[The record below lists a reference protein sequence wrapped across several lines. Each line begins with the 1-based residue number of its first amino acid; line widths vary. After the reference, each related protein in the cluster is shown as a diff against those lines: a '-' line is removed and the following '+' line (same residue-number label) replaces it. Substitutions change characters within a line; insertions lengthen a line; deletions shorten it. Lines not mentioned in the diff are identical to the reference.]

1 MTGLAIP
8 PDIRFGVGGFPLA
21 FTERPEAKD
30 RGAVFAWLRSVGLDA
45 IELQM
50 TYGPRMTAEQ
60 GRRYRA
66 LAIADDIKLSIHGAY
81 YIVLASPDPA
91 KVLRSVD
98 TLLRTYEQA
107 DILGAR
113 EIVLHPGSLY
123 GAPEAD
129 VSRRFAE
136 NLQRFM
142 AQLGKTDICLMIETA
157 GKVGQMGSVDMIL
170 DVAATIK
177 GVGPCIDFGHVHAR
191 SLGGL
196 ETADAIA
203 QVFAR
208 IDEFQ
213 RSNPDT
219 PTHFHY
225 TPIHFGPRGEIQH
238 RALSDIDG
246 VSNKPFHPRPE
257 PVAAGLAALSGRF
270 TIISETHNSQ
280 EKGAIRLK
288 SLINSDA
295 YGHKDASDLVE

>member
-1 MTGLAIP
+1 MTRLAIR

-66 LAIADDIKLSIHGAY
+66 LAIADDIKLSIHGSY

-136 NLQRFM
+136 NLERFM
-142 AQLGKTDICLMIETA
+142 AQLGKTDISLMIETA

-170 DVAATIK
+170 DVASTVK

-191 SLGGL
+191 SLGEL
-196 ETADAIA
+196 ETPDAMA

-257 PVAAGLAALSGRF
+257 PVAAGLAGLPGRF

-280 EKGAIRLK
+280 EWALSG
-288 SLINSDA
+288 
-295 YGHKDASDLVE
+295 

>member
-1 MTGLAIP
+1 MTRLAIP

-66 LAIADDIKLSIHGAY
+66 LAIADDIKLSIHGSY

-136 NLQRFM
+136 NLERFM
-142 AQLGKTDICLMIETA
+142 AQLGKTDISLMIETA

-170 DVAATIK
+170 DVASTVK

-191 SLGGL
+191 SLGEL
-196 ETADAIA
+196 ETPDAMA

-257 PVAAGLAALSGRF
+257 PVAAGLAGLPGRF

-280 EKGAIRLK
+280 EMGAIRLK
-288 SLINSDA
+288 KLDQFRHLWA
-295 YGHKDASDLVE
+295 

>member
-1 MTGLAIP
+1 MTRLAIP

-66 LAIADDIKLSIHGAY
+66 LAIADDIKLSIHGSY

-98 TLLRTYEQA
+98 TLMRTYVQA

-123 GAPEAD
+123 GAPEAEA
-129 VSRRFAE
+129 SRRFAE

-170 DVAATIK
+170 DVASTVK

-225 TPIHFGPRGEIQH
+225 TPIHYGPRGEIQH

-288 SLINSDA
+288 SLINSEA
-295 YGHKDASDLVE
+295 CGHKEANDLVE

>member
-21 FTERPEAKD
+21 FTDRPESKD

-66 LAIADDIKLSIHGAY
+66 LAIADDIKISIHGSY

-98 TLLRTYEQA
+98 TLMRTYVQA

-123 GAPEAD
+123 GAPEAEA
-129 VSRRFAE
+129 SRRFAE

-170 DVAATIK
+170 DVASTVK

-191 SLGGL
+191 SLGEL
-196 ETADAIA
+196 ETPDAMA

-225 TPIHFGPRGEIQH
+225 TPIHYGPRGEIQH

>member
-21 FTERPEAKD
+21 FTDRPESKD

-66 LAIADDIKLSIHGAY
+66 LAIADDIKISIHGSY

-98 TLLRTYEQA
+98 TLMRTYVQA

-123 GAPEAD
+123 GAPEAEA
-129 VSRRFAE
+129 SRRFAE

-196 ETADAIA
+196 ATADAIS

-225 TPIHFGPRGEIQH
+225 TPIHYGPRGEIQH

>member
-21 FTERPEAKD
+21 FTDRPESKD

-66 LAIADDIKLSIHGAY
+66 LAIADDIKISIHGSY

-98 TLLRTYEQA
+98 TLMRTYVQA

-113 EIVLHPGSLY
+113 EIVLQPGSLY
-123 GAPEAD
+123 GAPEAEA
-129 VSRRFAE
+129 SRRFAE

-225 TPIHFGPRGEIQH
+225 TPIHYGPRGEIQH

>member
-21 FTERPEAKD
+21 FTDRPESKD

-66 LAIADDIKLSIHGAY
+66 LAIADDIKLSIHGSY

-123 GAPEAD
+123 GAPEAEA
-129 VSRRFAE
+129 SRRFAE

-170 DVAATIK
+170 DVASTVK

-225 TPIHFGPRGEIQH
+225 TPIHYGPRGEIQH

>member
-21 FTERPEAKD
+21 FTDRPESKD

-66 LAIADDIKLSIHGAY
+66 LAIADDIKLSIHGSY

-136 NLQRFM
+136 NLERFM
-142 AQLGKTDICLMIETA
+142 AQLGKTDISLMIETA

-225 TPIHFGPRGEIQH
+225 TPIHYGPRGEIQH

-257 PVAAGLAALSGRF
+257 PVAAGLAGLPGRF

-280 EKGAIRLK
+280 EMGAIRLK
-288 SLINSDA
+288 NLINSGTC
-295 YGHKDASDLVE
+295 GHKEVGYLVE

>member
-1 MTGLAIP
+1 MTRLAIP

-66 LAIADDIKLSIHGAY
+66 LAIADDIKLSIHGSY

-123 GAPEAD
+123 GAPEAEA
-129 VSRRFAE
+129 SRRFAE

-170 DVAATIK
+170 DVSSTVK

-225 TPIHFGPRGEIQH
+225 TPIHYGPRGEIQH

>member
-1 MTGLAIP
+1 MC
-8 PDIRFGVGGFPLA
+8 IR
-21 FTERPEAKD
+21 D
-30 RGAVFAWLRSVGLDA
+30 R
-45 IELQM
+45 
-50 TYGPRMTAEQ
+50 
-60 GRRYRA
+60 
-66 LAIADDIKLSIHGAY
+66 
-81 YIVLASPDPA
+81 A

-98 TLLRTYEQA
+98 TLMRTYVQA

-123 GAPEAD
+123 GAPEAEA
-129 VSRRFAE
+129 SRRFAE

-225 TPIHFGPRGEIQH
+225 TPIHYGPRGEIQH

>member
-1 MTGLAIP
+1 
-8 PDIRFGVGGFPLA
+8 
-21 FTERPEAKD
+21 
-30 RGAVFAWLRSVGLDA
+30 
-45 IELQM
+45 
-50 TYGPRMTAEQ
+50 MTAEQ

-66 LAIADDIKLSIHGAY
+66 LAIADDIKISIHGSY

-98 TLLRTYEQA
+98 TLMRTYVQA

-123 GAPEAD
+123 GAPEAEA
-129 VSRRFAE
+129 SRRFAE

-225 TPIHFGPRGEIQH
+225 TPIHYGPRGEIQH

-288 SLINSDA
+288 SLINSEA
-295 YGHKDASDLVE
+295 CGHKEANDLVE

>member
-1 MTGLAIP
+1 
-8 PDIRFGVGGFPLA
+8 
-21 FTERPEAKD
+21 
-30 RGAVFAWLRSVGLDA
+30 
-45 IELQM
+45 
-50 TYGPRMTAEQ
+50 MTAEQ

-66 LAIADDIKLSIHGAY
+66 LAIADDIKISIHGSY

-98 TLLRTYEQA
+98 TLMRTYVQA

-123 GAPEAD
+123 GAPEAEA
-129 VSRRFAE
+129 SRRFAE

-142 AQLGKTDICLMIETA
+142 AQLGKTDISLMIETA

-257 PVAAGLAALSGRF
+257 PVAAGLAGLPGRF

-280 EKGAIRLK
+280 EMGAIRLK
-288 SLINSDA
+288 NLINSGTC
-295 YGHKDASDLVE
+295 GHKEVGYLVE

>member
-21 FTERPEAKD
+21 FTDRPESKD

-66 LAIADDIKLSIHGAY
+66 LAIADDIKISIHGSY

-98 TLLRTYEQA
+98 TLMRTYVQA

-123 GAPEAD
+123 GAPEAEA
-129 VSRRFAE
+129 SRRFAE

-142 AQLGKTDICLMIETA
+142 AQLGKTDISLMIETA

-225 TPIHFGPRGEIQH
+225 TPIHYGPRGEIQH

>member
-1 MTGLAIP
+1 
-8 PDIRFGVGGFPLA
+8 
-21 FTERPEAKD
+21 
-30 RGAVFAWLRSVGLDA
+30 
-45 IELQM
+45 M

-66 LAIADDIKLSIHGAY
+66 LAIADDIKISIHGSY

-136 NLQRFM
+136 NLERFM
-142 AQLGKTDICLMIETA
+142 AQLGKTDISLMIETA

-170 DVAATIK
+170 DVASTVK

-191 SLGGL
+191 SLGEL
-196 ETADAIA
+196 ETPDAMA

-225 TPIHFGPRGEIQH
+225 TPIHYGPRGEIQH

-270 TIISETHNSQ
+270 TIISETQNSQ

-288 SLINSDA
+288 SLINSEA
-295 YGHKDASDLVE
+295 CGHKEANDLVE

>member
-1 MTGLAIP
+1 
-8 PDIRFGVGGFPLA
+8 
-21 FTERPEAKD
+21 
-30 RGAVFAWLRSVGLDA
+30 
-45 IELQM
+45 
-50 TYGPRMTAEQ
+50 
-60 GRRYRA
+60 
-66 LAIADDIKLSIHGAY
+66 
-81 YIVLASPDPA
+81 
-91 KVLRSVD
+91 
-98 TLLRTYEQA
+98 
-107 DILGAR
+107 
-113 EIVLHPGSLY
+113 
-123 GAPEAD
+123 
-129 VSRRFAE
+129 
-136 NLQRFM
+136 
-142 AQLGKTDICLMIETA
+142 MIETA

-225 TPIHFGPRGEIQH
+225 TPIHYGPRGEIQH

>member
-1 MTGLAIP
+1 MTRLAIP

-66 LAIADDIKLSIHGAY
+66 LAIADDIKISIHGSY

-123 GAPEAD
+123 GARLCCTNRVRD
-129 VSRRFAE
+129 SSRE
-136 NLQRFM
+136 SSV
-142 AQLGKTDICLMIETA
+142 LGANHEQT
-157 GKVGQMGSVDMIL
+157 
-170 DVAATIK
+170 
-177 GVGPCIDFGHVHAR
+177 
-191 SLGGL
+191 
-196 ETADAIA
+196 
-203 QVFAR
+203 
-208 IDEFQ
+208 
-213 RSNPDT
+213 DT
-219 PTHFHY
+219 PRLQD
-225 TPIHFGPRGEIQH
+225 PQ
-238 RALSDIDG
+238 L
-246 VSNKPFHPRPE
+246 
-257 PVAAGLAALSGRF
+257 AGL
-270 TIISETHNSQ
+270 
-280 EKGAIRLK
+280 
-288 SLINSDA
+288 
-295 YGHKDASDLVE
+295 

>member
-66 LAIADDIKLSIHGAY
+66 LAIADDIKISIHGSY

-98 TLLRTYEQA
+98 TLMRTYVQA

-123 GAPEAD
+123 GAPEAEA
-129 VSRRFAE
+129 SRRFAE

-225 TPIHFGPRGEIQH
+225 TPIHYGPRGEIQH

>member
-8 PDIRFGVGGFPLA
+8 PEIRFGVGGFPLA

-66 LAIADDIKLSIHGAY
+66 LAIADDIKISIHGSY

-129 VSRRFAE
+129 ASRRFAE
-136 NLQRFM
+136 NLERFM
-142 AQLGKTDICLMIETA
+142 AQLGKTDISLMIETA

-196 ETADAIA
+196 ETPDAIA

-225 TPIHFGPRGEIQH
+225 TPIHYGPRGEIQH

-280 EKGAIRLK
+280 DKGAIKLK

>member
-1 MTGLAIP
+1 MTRLAIP

-21 FTERPEAKD
+21 FTDRPESKD

-66 LAIADDIKLSIHGAY
+66 LAIADDIKISIHGSY

-98 TLLRTYEQA
+98 TLMRTYVQA

-123 GAPEAD
+123 GAPEAEA
-129 VSRRFAE
+129 SRRFAE
-136 NLQRFM
+136 NLERFM
-142 AQLGKTDICLMIETA
+142 AQLGKTDISLMIETA
-157 GKVGQMGSVDMIL
+157 GKVGQVWSVDMIL

-225 TPIHFGPRGEIQH
+225 TPIHYGPRGEIQH

-257 PVAAGLAALSGRF
+257 PVAAGLAGLPGRF

>member
-21 FTERPEAKD
+21 FTDRPESKD

-66 LAIADDIKLSIHGAY
+66 LAIADDIKISIHGSY

-123 GAPEAD
+123 GAPEAEA
-129 VSRRFAE
+129 SRRFAE

-225 TPIHFGPRGEIQH
+225 TPIHYGPRGEIQH

>member
-1 MTGLAIP
+1 MTRLAIP

-21 FTERPEAKD
+21 FTDRPESKD

-66 LAIADDIKLSIHGAY
+66 LAIADDIKISIHGSY

-98 TLLRTYEQA
+98 TLMRTYVQA

-123 GAPEAD
+123 GAPEAEA
-129 VSRRFAE
+129 SRRFAE
-136 NLQRFM
+136 NLERFM

-225 TPIHFGPRGEIQH
+225 TPIHYGPRGEIQH

>member
-21 FTERPEAKD
+21 FTDRPESKD

-66 LAIADDIKLSIHGAY
+66 LAIADDIKISIHGSY

-98 TLLRTYEQA
+98 TLMRTYVQA

-129 VSRRFAE
+129 ASRRFAE
-136 NLQRFM
+136 NLERFM
-142 AQLGKTDICLMIETA
+142 AQLGKTDISLMIETA

-225 TPIHFGPRGEIQH
+225 TPIHYGPRGEIQH

>member
-66 LAIADDIKLSIHGAY
+66 LAIADDIKISIHGSY

-98 TLLRTYEQA
+98 TLMRTYVQA

-123 GAPEAD
+123 GAPEAEA
-129 VSRRFAE
+129 SRRFAE

-142 AQLGKTDICLMIETA
+142 AQLGKTDISLMIETA

-225 TPIHFGPRGEIQH
+225 TPIHYGPRGEIQH

-288 SLINSDA
+288 SLINSEA
-295 YGHKDASDLVE
+295 CGHKEANDLVE

>member
-1 MTGLAIP
+1 MTGRDNP

-21 FTERPEAKD
+21 FTDRPEAKD
-30 RGAVFAWLRSVGLDA
+30 RGAVFAWLRSIGLDA

-50 TYGPRMTAEQ
+50 TYGPRMRADQ

-66 LAIADDIKLSIHGAY
+66 LSLAEDIKISIHGSY

-123 GAPEAD
+123 GASEAD
-129 VSRRFAE
+129 AARRFTE
-136 NLQRFM
+136 NLERFM
-142 AQLGKTDICLMIETA
+142 AQLGKTDISLMIETA

-170 DVAATIK
+170 DVAATVK

-196 ETADAIA
+196 ETPDAIPH
-203 QVFAR
+203 VFER
-208 IDEFQ
+208 IGTFQ
-213 RSNPDT
+213 QANPDT
-219 PTHFHY
+219 PMHFHY
-225 TPIHFGPRGEIQH
+225 TPIQYGPRGEIQH
-238 RALSDIDG
+238 RALSDTDG
-246 VSNKPFHPRPE
+246 GSSKPFHPRPE
-257 PVAAGLAALSGRF
+257 PVAAGLAGLPGRF
-270 TIISETHNSQ
+270 TVISETHNSQ

-288 SLINSDA
+288 SLINSGA
-295 YGHKDASDLVE
+295 CGHKNASDLVE

>member
-1 MTGLAIP
+1 MTRLAIP

-21 FTERPEAKD
+21 FTDRPESKD

-66 LAIADDIKLSIHGAY
+66 LAIADDIKISIHGSY

-98 TLLRTYEQA
+98 TLMRTYVQA

-123 GAPEAD
+123 GAPEAEA
-129 VSRRFAE
+129 SRRFAE

-225 TPIHFGPRGEIQH
+225 TPIHYGPRGEIQH

>member
-21 FTERPEAKD
+21 FTDRPESKD

-66 LAIADDIKLSIHGAY
+66 LAIADDIKISIHGSY

-98 TLLRTYEQA
+98 TLMRTYVQA

-123 GAPEAD
+123 GAPEAEA
-129 VSRRFAE
+129 SRRFAE

-208 IDEFQ
+208 IEEFQ

-225 TPIHFGPRGEIQH
+225 TPIHYGPRGEIQH

-288 SLINSDA
+288 SLIKSDA

>member
-21 FTERPEAKD
+21 FTDRPESKD

-66 LAIADDIKLSIHGAY
+66 LAIADDIKISIHGSY

-123 GAPEAD
+123 GAPEAEA
-129 VSRRFAE
+129 SRRFAE

-170 DVAATIK
+170 DVASTVK

>member
-21 FTERPEAKD
+21 FTARPEAKD

-66 LAIADDIKLSIHGAY
+66 LAIADDIKISIHGSY

-129 VSRRFAE
+129 ASRRFAE
-136 NLQRFM
+136 NLERFM
-142 AQLGKTDICLMIETA
+142 AQLGKTDISLMIETA

-225 TPIHFGPRGEIQH
+225 TPIHYGPRGEIQH

>member
-1 MTGLAIP
+1 MTRLAIP

-66 LAIADDIKLSIHGAY
+66 LAIADDIKISIHGSY

-98 TLLRTYEQA
+98 TLMRTYVQA

-123 GAPEAD
+123 GAPEAEA
-129 VSRRFAE
+129 SRRFAE

-225 TPIHFGPRGEIQH
+225 TPIHYGPRGEIQH

-288 SLINSDA
+288 SLINSEA
-295 YGHKDASDLVE
+295 CGHKEANDLVE

>member
-1 MTGLAIP
+1 MTRLAIP

-21 FTERPEAKD
+21 FTDRPEAKD
-30 RGAVFAWLRSVGLDA
+30 RSAVFAWLRSIGLDA

-50 TYGPRMTAEQ
+50 TYGSRMTADQ

-66 LAIADDIKLSIHGAY
+66 LAMADDIKISVHGSY

-98 TLLRTYEQA
+98 TLWRTYEQA

-123 GAPEAD
+123 GASEAD
-129 VSRRFAE
+129 AARRFTE
-136 NLQRFM
+136 NLERFM
-142 AQLGKTDICLMIETA
+142 VRLGKTDTSLMIETA

-170 DVAATIK
+170 DVAATVK

-191 SLGGL
+191 TLGGL
-196 ETADAIA
+196 ETPDAIA
-203 QVFAR
+203 HVFEK
-208 IDEFQ
+208 IDTFQ
-213 RSNPDT
+213 RVNPDT

-225 TPIHFGPRGEIQH
+225 TPIHYGPRGEIQH
-238 RALSDIDG
+238 RALSDTDSG
-246 VSNKPFHPRPE
+246 SSKLFHPRPE
-257 PVAAGLAALSGRF
+257 PVAAGLAGLSGRF
-270 TIISETHNSQ
+270 TIISETYNSQ

-288 SLINSDA
+288 SLINSGTC
-295 YGHKDASDLVE
+295 GHKEVGYLVE

>member
-1 MTGLAIP
+1 MTRLAIP

-66 LAIADDIKLSIHGAY
+66 LAIADDIKLSIHGSY

-123 GAPEAD
+123 GAPEAEA
-129 VSRRFAE
+129 SRRFAE

-142 AQLGKTDICLMIETA
+142 AQLGKTDISLMIETA

-225 TPIHFGPRGEIQH
+225 TPIHYGPRGEIQH